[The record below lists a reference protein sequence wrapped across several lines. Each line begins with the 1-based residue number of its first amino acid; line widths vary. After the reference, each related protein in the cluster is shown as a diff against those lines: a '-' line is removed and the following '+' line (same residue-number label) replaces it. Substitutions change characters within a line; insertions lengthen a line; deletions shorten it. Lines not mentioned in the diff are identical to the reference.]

1 MDLMYKLAEVREANI
16 VVTRKRIEYKSINVF
31 NKDEGDKFVWID
43 TQNVI
48 ISNCFRTSTKRS

>member
-48 ISNCFRTSTKRS
+48 IYNCFQTSTKRS